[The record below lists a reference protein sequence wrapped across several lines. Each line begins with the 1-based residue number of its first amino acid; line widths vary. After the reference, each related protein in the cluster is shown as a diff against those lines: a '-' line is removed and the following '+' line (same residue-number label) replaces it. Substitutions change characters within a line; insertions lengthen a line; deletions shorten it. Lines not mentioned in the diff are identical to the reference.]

1 MKKYWYKTAM
11 LVMALGVFT
20 ACSDDDGPKI
30 PEGPI
35 APVNGAYVINTGNWN
50 ENNGTIQW
58 YDRDLKTVSADLF
71 AAANGAGIG
80 DAQDLCVYGTKIYIT
95 CSSSAKIE
103 IVDRKDFKRIK
114 TLNLTNESGQPIQP
128 RYMTAATGNIYFT
141 AYDGTVSQIDTTSL
155 SITQKIEVGGSH
167 PEALTSANGKLY
179 INLSNYDMDGTG
191 KYVAVVNLANFTKI
205 KDIEVLLNPYD
216 ICTTG
221 EDGKVYFISCGD
233 FGGNPAQTI
242 AMHRPTN

>member
-103 IVDRKDFKRIK
+103 IVDRKD
-114 TLNLTNESGQPIQP
+114 
-128 RYMTAATGNIYFT
+128 
-141 AYDGTVSQIDTTSL
+141 
-155 SITQKIEVGGSH
+155 
-167 PEALTSANGKLY
+167 
-179 INLSNYDMDGTG
+179 
-191 KYVAVVNLANFTKI
+191 
-205 KDIEVLLNPYD
+205 
-216 ICTTG
+216 
-221 EDGKVYFISCGD
+221 
-233 FGGNPAQTI
+233 
-242 AMHRPTN
+242 